1 MKDKI
6 LNDYLLTAA
15 YDEACKVLNFE
26 HIELS
31 KRLKRKTNRIFR
43 EELGITEPKYP
54 EVDNKFESMRSK
66 LIIKFKRR

>member
-15 YDEACKVLNFE
+15 YDEACKVLNLK

-31 KRLKRKTNRIFR
+31 KRVKRKTNRIFR
-43 EELGITEPKYP
+43 EKLGNTQPKYP
-54 EVDNKFESMRSK
+54 EVDNKFERIRSK
-66 LIIKFKRR
+66 LIIKFKRK